1 MRSSTPGDWLVA
13 LPEGLAVN
21 HRRVTLQE
29 VAAAAGVST
38 GTASN
43 ALSGRGLVRPATR
56 DLVVEAAN
64 RLGYVPDRN
73 AARLRQGHSE
83 CIAVCYSDR
92 ADIVSAT
99 FYGLVVRG
107 ITDALEEN
115 GYTMR
120 LVRLNDDGE
129 LAPQENTRRR
139 RLSGADVDG
148 LLVLNWQNAAFMRRL
163 RSLAVPLVAVDVS
176 GAYPDLP
183 SVDNDDRGGVEIG
196 IGYLA
201 SLGHRRIAFLNGSL
215 DMPFGRE
222 ALAGFLSA
230 CERHGLVVEP
240 PFLGTSAYSV
250 ASGYAAMT
258 DVLSRGRPTAVFA
271 VDDESAVGAMQAL
284 LDAGLRVPDDVSV
297 VGMGDVP
304 LATAVRPPLT
314 TVRIDLESLGR
325 EAVRLLLQTIASPE
339 EHPARVV
346 LPTNL
351 VIRGSAGPPF
361 QGR

>member
-1 MRSSTPGDWLVA
+1 M
-13 LPEGLAVN
+13 N

-83 CIAVCYSDR
+83 CIAVCYTDR
-92 ADIVSAT
+92 VDIAGAAT
-99 FYGLVVRG
+99 FYGLVFRG
-107 ITDALEEN
+107 ITDALEAN

-120 LVRLNDDGE
+120 LVRLDDE
-129 LAPQENTRRR
+129 ALLAPQPDSRRR
-139 RLSGADVDG
+139 RLSGANIDG
-148 LLVLNWQNAAFMRRL
+148 LLVLNWHDAAFMGRL
-163 RSLAVPLVAVDVS
+163 CSLGVPLVTVDVS
-176 GAYPDLP
+176 GAYPELP
-183 SVDNDDRGGVEIG
+183 AVDNDDRGGVESG

-201 SLGHRRIAFLNGSL
+201 SLGHRRIAFLNGPL
-215 DMPFGRE
+215 DIPFGRE
-222 ALAGFLSA
+222 TLAGFLSA
-230 CERHGLVVEP
+230 CERHGLVVDP
-240 PFLGTSAYSV
+240 RLLGTSAYSV
-250 ASGYAAMT
+250 ASGHAAMT
-258 DVLSRGRPTAVFA
+258 DVLARGRPTAVLA

-325 EAVRLLLQTIASPE
+325 EAVELLLRIISGAE
-339 EHPARVV
+339 ERPVRIV
-346 LPTNL
+346 LPTSL
-351 VIRGSAGPPF
+351 VIRGSAGPPA
-361 QGR
+361 QAR